1 MLRFIA
7 GALFGCLLGVLG
19 NALAA
24 VNVVGSGTMEDWTV
38 LDADSDELCVIPEA
52 DAGKKLIKCPLPTL
66 I

>member
-24 VNVVGSGTMEDWTV
+24 VNIVGSGTLEGWAV
-38 LDADSDELCVIPEA
+38 LDADGDEVCVNPEV
-52 DAGKKLIKCPLPTL
+52 DAGKKLIKCHLPTL

>member
-7 GALFGCLLGVLG
+7 GALFGCLVLG
-19 NALAA
+19 NALAAA

>member
-19 NALAA
+19 SALAA
-24 VNVVGSGTMEDWTV
+24 VNVGGSGTLEGWTV
-38 LDADSDELCVIPEA
+38 LDADGDEVCVNPEV
-52 DAGKKLIKCPLPTL
+52 DAGKKLIKCHLPTL

>member
-7 GALFGCLLGVLG
+7 SALFGCLLGVLG

-24 VNVVGSGTMEDWTV
+24 VNVVGSGTLEGWTV
-38 LDADSDELCVIPEA
+38 LDADGDELCSNPEV
-52 DAGKKLIKCPLPTL
+52 DAGKKQIKCHLPTL

>member
-19 NALAA
+19 NALAV
-24 VNVVGSGTMEDWTV
+24 VNVVGSKTLEGCTV
-38 LDADSDELCVIPEA
+38 LDADGEEVCVNPEI
-52 DAGKKLIKCPLPTL
+52 DAGKKLIKCHLPTL